1 MVERIEELEEI
12 ANAFDD
18 LEDAIEKALNETN
31 ARLDALEGL
40 K

>member
-18 LEDAIEKALNETN
+18 LEDAIEKALNTIN
-31 ARLDALEGL
+31 ARLKALESD
-40 K
+40 